1 MKISVILHE
10 LIFVVLIKVF
20 FWLFYMDNI
29 NEYSGGFNLIDSFSK
44 KKTETQGNESSL
56 LGIIN
61 PNWFHVQQTSLKK
74 RLLMDRNLFQTCDV
88 FKRNHRCYLS
98 IIQKNY

>member
-1 MKISVILHE
+1 
-10 LIFVVLIKVF
+10 
-20 FWLFYMDNI
+20 MDNI

-61 PNWFHVQQTSLKK
+61 PN
-74 RLLMDRNLFQTCDV
+74 
-88 FKRNHRCYLS
+88 
-98 IIQKNY
+98 